1 MTSPVFLFI
10 SGLAR
15 PFVKSTPKLI
25 CLLPIVVVIPVKLES
40 IETSNETLKHY
51 NINFK
56 LENY

>member
-40 IETSNETLKHY
+40 IDTL
-51 NINFK
+51 NDTFVPVPFIG
-56 LENY
+56 